1 VIYFGV
7 QRAQN
12 RDEGQAAYI
21 ALGIA
26 VNGPMT
32 SWE

>member
-12 RDEGQAAYI
+12 RDEGQAACI